1 MERNT
6 LFTAVGCS
14 ITGFEEL
21 KLLVAFCALQVYRP
35 VGIYYILSYS
45 ASSPMS
51 QQPPSGP
58 GPPHFRAFT
67 ITPI

>member
-14 ITGFEEL
+14 IITGSEEL
-21 KLLVAFCALQVYRP
+21 KLLVAFCELQVYRP

-45 ASSPMS
+45 APSPMS
-51 QQPPSGP
+51 QQPL
-58 GPPHFRAFT
+58 T
-67 ITPI
+67 L

>member
-14 ITGFEEL
+14 ITGFEES

-45 ASSPMS
+45 APSPVS
-51 QQPPSGP
+51 QRPLVGQDLIIIEPS
-58 GPPHFRAFT
+58 
-67 ITPI
+67 